1 MRYFWERRDPV
12 ADAPVK
18 TVPAAADLKAAYERG
33 RREERARHKSHP
45 VFGLAVALVAVLGAG
60 MLFLAAREGSF
71 SNGGAVV
78 DRQLASAAGEAQAS
92 AQHAAGAVSGP
103 DQNAPGR

>member
-1 MRYFWERRDPV
+1 MNFFGRKTDPE
-12 ADAPVK
+12 APR
-18 TVPAAADLKAAYERG
+18 TVVVGPTAAEVKAAYDKG
-33 RREERARHKSHP
+33 RRDERARHKSHP
-45 VFGLAVALVAVLGAG
+45 IFGLAVALVAILGAG

-92 AQHAAGAVSGP
+92 AQHAAGAVS
-103 DQNAPGR
+103 DSAQHAVGR

>member
-1 MRYFWERRDPV
+1 MKYFWERRDPV
-12 ADAPVK
+12 VEAPVK
-18 TVPAAADLKAAYERG
+18 TGPTAADLKAAYERG

-45 VFGLAVALVAVLGAG
+45 IFGLAVALVAILGAG

-92 AQHAAGAVSGP
+92 ARHAAGSVTESA
-103 DQNAPGR
+103 QNAVGR